1 VYIFRWKKVLH
12 WFLLG
17 GFELADMQAEMYK
30 SALSF
35 GLLRREVV
43 LVSLFPLD
51 KVILAPGGGEFTP
64 PRYPRPTKTDSRSFQ
79 VTIYRESCNMIYHG
93 EYRVLIAPIS

>member
-1 VYIFRWKKVLH
+1 MSSIGSCW
-12 WFLLG
+12 
-17 GFELADMQAEMYK
+17 ED
-30 SALSF
+30 LSWQICKQRCTS
-35 GLLRREVV
+35 LPSYLRREVV
-43 LVSLFPLD
+43 LVNLFPLD